1 MPSESQ
7 FTSKLLRALR
17 ARMPNAVVLKHSDSF
32 SGGIPDF
39 SITNFDSYIAE
50 NKTVWIEVKLL
61 GPPSVIFKPL
71 QVEMLRR
78 LGGYYLIWD
87 ARAKRVYFFSAAC
100 TSTTQSKKE
109 LTFKQLVEVIAEMF

>member
-7 FTSKLLRALR
+7 FTSKLLKALR

-39 SITNFDSYIAE
+39 SITSFDPYISEKRTA
-50 NKTVWIEVKLL
+50 WIEVKLL
-61 GPPSVIFKPL
+61 GPPSVMFKPL

-78 LGGYYLIWD
+78 LGGAYIIWD
-87 ARAKRVYFFSAAC
+87 VSVKRGYFFSAKDVGA
-100 TSTTQSKKE
+100 TRAE
-109 LTFKQLVEVIAEMF
+109 YPLTFRQLIEAIEVLF